1 MRMPSSIPSSIF
13 ALLTLFPSLITAIT
27 LTTIQPIS
35 GFSTTCDDAYNTP
48 LSGCS
53 ASDFSSGDCSMD
65 CISFLEALTKVL
77 NADCTGTSAYPNTL
91 IAAFFNGQGTETLCP
106 NVLNGGGSGSRNSGG
121 SAAATSVPAV
131 LGHQGGE
138 ASVATYAKYSF
149 SAVPPST
156 ATTTTSTSSTS
167 SSATAPSNTANS
179 DATTTEIIFAKTTVV
194 PEATPP
200 INPNLSLSTSSSST
214 STSTSKSSGNGGGA
228 GTILDVGSDGSGHS
242 VRIETWV
249 LLLLAGSAGLL
260 GLL

>member
-1 MRMPSSIPSSIF
+1 MRMPSSTPSSIF
-13 ALLTLFPSLITAIT
+13 GLLTLFPSLITAIT
-27 LTTIQPIS
+27 LATFQPIS
-35 GFSTTCDDAYNTP
+35 GFSTTCDNAYNTP

-131 LGHQGGE
+131 LGHQGE

-156 ATTTTSTSSTS
+156 VTTTTSTSSTS